1 MLIQIS
7 EFRNAKYINE
17 TCIDCEI
24 NHPTHGWIPFT
35 VVPDDDG
42 SDVNVP
48 KLYDD
53 LVKSNPEPYVPP
65 TQEELDERK
74 AMEVRS
80 WRDRLLQEHVDSYVM
95 NFMRWDEQPEDKQNK
110 IRDYRQK
117 LLDVPQQEGFPHS
130 VTWPEKDF

>member
-80 WRDRLLQEHVDSYVM
+80 WRDRLLQEQVDSYVM
-95 NFMRWDEQPEDKQNK
+95 NFMRWDEQPEEKQNK